1 MDYQEEPKNEVAEQV
16 GVHSAIQQGQNI
28 AAQTQQIQYQME
40 DAEQNLAEAQLD
52 VSETLEKIY
61 HLLRQDLYKPNLE
74 KHGKMEWVEISDP
87 KKRVLTEE
95 GVDKIM
101 QVMQSYINKETL
113 LSNFD
118 EKMIM
123 RRMLE
128 FSLAF
133 SGLIFMKYEIY
144 FRTPSLDECK
154 EILEERISER
164 VKKRIIA
171 AEIQGIDYDK
181 IKIKKAIVD
190 ELIGRFE
197 YEIQK
202 IKEEQTK
209 LNLREFE
216 MIFVQL
222 KALVEAT
229 HNRAWKGEERG
240 SLRRHFNISEV
251 IGGTPQQAQ
260 RRGGWFGLGG

>member
-1 MDYQEEPKNEVAEQV
+1 MEESTYEEVADQV
-16 GVHSAIQQGQNI
+16 GLHQATQQGTLVANR
-28 AAQTQQIQYQME
+28 TQQLQYQME
-40 DAEQNLAEAQLD
+40 EKEKNLAEAQLD
-52 VSETLEKIY
+52 CQDTLVRIN
-61 HLLRQDLYKPNLE
+61 HLLKQDVLKVNAAGILDWE
-74 KHGKMEWVEISDP
+74 EIEDS
-87 KKRVLTEE
+87 KKRVLTSE

-101 QVMQSYINKETL
+101 QIMESYINKETL

-118 EKMIM
+118 EKTIA

-133 SGLIFMKYEIY
+133 NALMFMKYEIY
-144 FRTPSLDECK
+144 FSSPSLDNCQ
-154 EILEERISER
+154 EILQSRIDE
-164 VKKRIIA
+164 KIKRIRMNLELMGNEVDEA
-171 AEIQGIDYDK
+171 K
-181 IKIKKAIVD
+181 IKQEVLVEIEPQI
-190 ELIGRFE
+190 E

-202 IKEEQTK
+202 IKQEKVK

-216 MIFVQL
+216 MVFTQL

-251 IGGTPQQAQ
+251 IGGKPQTPEKKSFW
-260 RRGGWFGLGG
+260 GFK

>member
-1 MDYQEEPKNEVAEQV
+1 MKEPTYDEITGQV
-16 GVHSAIQQGQNI
+16 ELHQ
-28 AAQTQQIQYQME
+28 AAQQSNVLANQNREIQYQME
-40 DAEQNLAEAQLD
+40 EVEKNLAEAQLD
-52 VSETLEKIY
+52 CNETLEKIY
-61 HLLRQDLYKPNLE
+61 HLLKQDLLKPNDEGILE
-74 KHGKMEWVEISDP
+74 WQPIEDK

-101 QVMQSYINKETL
+101 QIMQNYINKETL

-118 EKMIM
+118 EKTIA

-128 FSLAF
+128 FSLSFNA
-133 SGLIFMKYEIY
+133 LMFMKYEIY
-144 FRTPSLDECK
+144 FRTPSLEECK
-154 EILEERISER
+154 EILQLRINE
-164 VKKRIIA
+164 
-171 AEIQGIDYDK
+171 
-181 IKIKKAIVD
+181 KIKKKKMILELMDKEVD
-190 ELIGRFE
+190 EEKIKQEILNELEPHIE

-202 IKEEQTK
+202 IKQEKTK

-216 MIFVQL
+216 MLFTQL

-251 IGGTPQQAQ
+251 IGGNPQTQEKKSFW
-260 RRGGWFGLGG
+260 GFK